1 MPGLVDTHYQ
11 ASQYF
16 RAGADQPSFLDYAIN
31 TFLPGTA
38 MFANAT
44 FAREESFKFV
54 VCTLIVCPLLTLFYQ
69 CVSVFA
75 GDFPRWERRTK
86 CLDFHAWW
94 GGLSITLGGSSRVF
108 Q

>member
-54 VCTLIVCPLLTLFYQ
+54 VCTLIVCPFLILFYQ
-69 CVSVFA
+69 CVSLFA
-75 GDFPRWERRTK
+75 SAFPRWERRIR
-86 CLDFHAWW
+86 F
-94 GGLSITLGGSSRVF
+94 
-108 Q
+108 